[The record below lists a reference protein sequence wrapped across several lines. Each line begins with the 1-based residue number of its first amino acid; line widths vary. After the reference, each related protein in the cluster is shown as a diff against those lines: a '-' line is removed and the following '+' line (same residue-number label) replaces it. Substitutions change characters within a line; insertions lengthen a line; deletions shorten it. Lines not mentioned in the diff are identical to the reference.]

1 MSSPRLAE
9 IEADAYEKKPQQSRQ
24 LRASDAAETPT
35 DSAQGSPAC
44 GCSDTSPKVPT
55 CLSQVGTDRQAG
67 CLIALYHA
75 QIIQRASPAMDRRID
90 GTGPHRPAQARTG
103 PHRLCT
109 TWAHRM
115 DDNRNICTSHHNSF
129 HYSFQRASSRICHRA
144 TNLPRYHRARPSMLG
159 RRSKVTWRFSN

>member
-1 MSSPRLAE
+1 MCDCYILCKRPVEPSSLPTSLSLYLCKEASMSSPRLAE

-90 GTGPHRPAQARTG
+90 GTGPHRPAQTLHDMGA
-103 PHRLCT
+103 
-109 TWAHRM
+109 
-115 DDNRNICTSHHNSF
+115 SH
-129 HYSFQRASSRICHRA
+129 
-144 TNLPRYHRARPSMLG
+144 G
-159 RRSKVTWRFSN
+159 